1 MPATKKRRLAAG
13 SQNRVGSGMGRGPDS
28 VRGRLGTAERRARGG
43 RNVSPRDFQAV
54 VQAVWEEEEEEEVLE
69 GAQPIE
75 NYFWNVQP
83 IEEEDEVEE
92 EDIEND
98 EEMDEEVDDEEDE
111 MDYEEDDYERDEERE
126 EYEEEEEDSDEE
138 EDAGYVDE
146 EEEDGPPEGR
156 GPDAAADFKLEY
168 FFRKLK
174 IPKSVP
180 GFPKEANE
188 YQYENFD
195 EEEEREDGNDKPEE
209 RLKVDMVSA
218 EGRPEKYS
226 WKA

>member
-1 MPATKKRRLAAG
+1 MSATKKRSLAAG

-28 VRGRLGTAERRARGG
+28 VRGGLGTAERRARGG

-54 VQAVWEEEEEEEVLE
+54 VQAVWEEEEVLE

-92 EDIEND
+92 EEVEND
-98 EEMDEEVDDEEDE
+98 EEMDEEEVDDEEDE
-111 MDYEEDDYERDEERE
+111 MDEEEDDYERDEESE

-146 EEEDGPPEGR
+146 EEEEDAPPEGR
-156 GPDAAADFKLEY
+156 GPDTAADFKLEY
-168 FFRKLK
+168 FFRQLK

-195 EEEEREDGNDKPEE
+195 EEEERGDGNEKPEE
-209 RLKVDMVSA
+209 GLKMDVGSA
-218 EGRPEKYS
+218 EGRPGKYS